1 MSIFEQFSFIC
12 QVQCKKPNKS
22 IVFLT
27 IENVIKKQQ
36 QEKKYLKSDIIKVG
50 FYKNDILSKIN
61 IQSEYLIITTIKKVK
76 Q

>member
-1 MSIFEQFSFIC
+1 
-12 QVQCKKPNKS
+12 V
-22 IVFLT
+22 
-27 IENVIKKQQ
+27 
-36 QEKKYLKSDIIKVG
+36 KSDIIKVG